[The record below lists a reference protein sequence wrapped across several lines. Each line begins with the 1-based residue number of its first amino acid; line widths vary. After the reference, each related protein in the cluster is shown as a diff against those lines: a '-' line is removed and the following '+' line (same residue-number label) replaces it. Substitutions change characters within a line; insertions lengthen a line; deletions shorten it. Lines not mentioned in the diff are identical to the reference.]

1 MAGAFVLTAAMTVL
15 ITAGAIV
22 FAWNLGRGAIVGDE
36 ELFVIL
42 ITAGII
48 ALVLSV
54 FLGLYFAASF
64 GRPIDK
70 ISKTAKRIKE
80 GDLSARTNLRGDSDL
95 EQLGENFDEMAD
107 AIERDR
113 DLERQ
118 LIGDVAHELRTPLMA
133 IQATVEAIQ
142 DGVFEAD
149 QEHMGTISSETRR
162 LGRLVEALLRLNRLE
177 NGTTELK
184 VETIDLSELVSGLAM
199 SQEALIESSGLS
211 LLTDIEDDI
220 YIEGDRDLIHQAVVN
235 LVSNAVRYTP
245 EGGSI
250 SVELRRD
257 NGYASVSVADTG
269 VGIAEK
275 DLKKVF
281 SRFWRADTARSNSG
295 GLGIGLA
302 LVREV
307 VDQHRG
313 TVSVDS
319 TLGEGSTFT
328 LNLPLSPLDLS
339 MIDPADKRA
348 QERRMRRA
356 AKKEL
361 EKQRKEQDKLR
372 RLQERQQ
379 RERRKASEHGKG
391 LTGER
396 KVGPQQLTLFGIRVP
411 LPSKKDNDESKR

>member
-1 MAGAFVLTAAMTVL
+1 MTVL

-42 ITAGII
+42 IIAGII

-70 ISKTAKRIKE
+70 ISKTAKLIKE

-199 SQEALIESSGLS
+199 SQEALIESSGLP
-211 LLTDIEDDI
+211 LLH
-220 YIEGDRDLIHQAVVN
+220 RH
-235 LVSNAVRYTP
+235 
-245 EGGSI
+245 
-250 SVELRRD
+250 RRRH
-257 NGYASVSVADTG
+257 ATSRA
-269 VGIAEK
+269 IA
-275 DLKKVF
+275 
-281 SRFWRADTARSNSG
+281 T
-295 GLGIGLA
+295 
-302 LVREV
+302 
-307 VDQHRG
+307 
-313 TVSVDS
+313 
-319 TLGEGSTFT
+319 
-328 LNLPLSPLDLS
+328 
-339 MIDPADKRA
+339 
-348 QERRMRRA
+348 
-356 AKKEL
+356 
-361 EKQRKEQDKLR
+361 
-372 RLQERQQ
+372 
-379 RERRKASEHGKG
+379 
-391 LTGER
+391 
-396 KVGPQQLTLFGIRVP
+396 
-411 LPSKKDNDESKR
+411 